1 MSEHW
6 QTLESN
12 LRSRIDGCRM
22 HRRKGKLKAVHGMV
36 LEATGLEATLGELA
50 DVYSSQDKKIVTAEV
65 VGLRDE
71 RTLLMPHGP
80 VEGLSLSGYI
90 VARGEAFRVP
100 VGDGLLGRVLDARC
114 EPLDDL
120 GPVSPDEYSPLR
132 LQFISFL
139 K

>member
-65 VGLRDE
+65 VGLRE
-71 RTLLMPHGP
+71 
-80 VEGLSLSGYI
+80 EQ
-90 VARGEAFRVP
+90 
-100 VGDGLLGRVLDARC
+100 VGKA
-114 EPLDDL
+114 
-120 GPVSPDEYSPLR
+120 
-132 LQFISFL
+132 
-139 K
+139 